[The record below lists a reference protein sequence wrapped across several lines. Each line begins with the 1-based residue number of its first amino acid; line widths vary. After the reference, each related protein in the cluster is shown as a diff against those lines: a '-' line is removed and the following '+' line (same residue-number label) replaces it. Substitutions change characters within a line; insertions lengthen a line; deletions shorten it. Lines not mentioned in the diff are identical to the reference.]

1 MSKWYLVPFD
11 TLSIHMLNTSW
22 SWCTQ
27 YYVEVNVLK
36 IQFKLCRSPVMFPKI
51 FLRK

>member
-27 YYVEVNVLK
+27 YIEVNVLK
-36 IQFKLCRSPVMFPKI
+36 IQFELCRSPVMFPKI